1 MREVDWCRLDCVIGN
16 RVMSLV
22 GLDGELLVFIKLRAL
37 VGLACSYGS
46 FNVEVEMSGKGRQG
60 ASSRLEQLHAG
71 KGISVESK

>member
-1 MREVDWCRLDCVIGN
+1 MREVDWCRLDYVIGN
-16 RVMSLV
+16 RVMLLV
-22 GLDGELLVFIKLRAL
+22 GLV
-37 VGLACSYGS
+37 CSYGS